1 VQLRPYQQ
9 NALDRIREAFR
20 NKKNK
25 VMVCS
30 PTGSGKGVMLSSIIN
45 SAASKGTKVLFLVHR
60 TEILFQVSDY
70 MDHYAIPHGII
81 KAGEVYDPR
90 HNVDLAS
97 VQTMVRRIKHK
108 DFGHYDMVVVDEA
121 HHSTAATYIEII
133 EKYAPKLLIGFSA
146 TPCRKSGMG
155 LGALYNE
162 LIVVA
167 TMADLVDQGYL
178 VPVRYFAPF
187 EPDLKGIKITA
198 GDYNEKQLSMA
209 MMQGAITANI
219 VEKWKQ
225 LGEGRQTVCFTTTV
239 AHSVAVCERF
249 RSEGI
254 PAEHVDGATDSEE
267 RKEILRRY
275 ARGEFKILCN
285 CAVFTE
291 GVDIPSISCVIMARP
306 TKSIVMYLQC
316 VGRGMRLA
324 EGKDDCIAAGT
335 KILTQHGL
343 IDIDKITLNHLVW
356 DGVSFVPHKG
366 AICKGVQNVITYA
379 GLTATPDHRVKT
391 EKGWRT
397 LGECAA
403 EQIPIVTT
411 GFGGRPIRECENHFT
426 RGEVEGQT
434 MEPKAASVLSMR
446 NVWARVL
453 DSVVEPFRRK
463 NQRLQ
468 SVQPACEIPEVAVRE
483 AQRGAAAVQKPKVR
497 ALRRLWGAWHRVQI
511 RLSFRCLFVGE
522 GQLGDSRTVPKHP
535 DRQDRQQRPLR
546 SWKHKVVNLF
556 SEPFAYSQESDCPTL
571 PQVQGT
577 ISRNQ
582 IRRFDTQNHAEPR
595 HDICTD
601 HRAVEPPVM
610 QAQREVWDILDC
622 GPRHC
627 FTANGLLVHNCLL
640 LDMAG
645 VYWEHGPITEITNWT
660 LNEKT
665 KMVSAKN
672 EKRKERN
679 SRPITCLSC
688 HNVYTGQLKCPRCGT
703 IPVKE
708 RYGQDVEEIDAVL
721 GEIVYKGGTGK
732 DKTKKDRKPT
742 MEEKQSWY
750 SQLIQHGR
758 NKGYRDGWAFHQY
771 CEKFGVQ
778 PRGLDNTPKT
788 ITSTVQDWISYQNIK
803 KAKDREKAQSMI
815 GAHA

>member
-1 VQLRPYQQ
+1 MQLRPYQQ

-20 NKKNK
+20 NQKRK

-30 PTGSGKGVMLSSIIN
+30 PTGSGKGVMLASVIN
-45 SAASKGTKVLFLVHR
+45 SAAAKGTKVLFLVHR

-81 KAGEVYDPR
+81 KAGEIYDPR

-108 DFGHYDMVVVDEA
+108 DFGHYEMIVIDEG

-133 EKYAPKLLIGFSA
+133 EKYAPKLLIGFTA

-162 LIVVA
+162 LIIVE
-167 TMADLVDQGYL
+167 TMANLVDQGYL

-187 EPDLKGIKITA
+187 EPDLKGVKLTG
-198 GDYNEKQLSMA
+198 GDYNEKQLSMT

-225 LGEGRQTVCFTTTV
+225 LGEDRQTVCFTTTV
-239 AHSVAVCERF
+239 AHSIAVCEKF
-249 RSEGI
+249 RAEGI
-254 PAEHVDGATDSEE
+254 DAEHVDGATDPEE
-267 RKEILRRY
+267 RKDILKRY

-324 EGKDDCIAAGT
+324 DGK
-335 KILTQHGL
+335 
-343 IDIDKITLNHLVW
+343 
-356 DGVSFVPHKG
+356 
-366 AICKGVQNVITYA
+366 
-379 GLTATPDHRVKT
+379 
-391 EKGWRT
+391 
-397 LGECAA
+397 
-403 EQIPIVTT
+403 
-411 GFGGRPIRECENHFT
+411 
-426 RGEVEGQT
+426 
-434 MEPKAASVLSMR
+434 
-446 NVWARVL
+446 
-453 DSVVEPFRRK
+453 
-463 NQRLQ
+463 
-468 SVQPACEIPEVAVRE
+468 
-483 AQRGAAAVQKPKVR
+483 
-497 ALRRLWGAWHRVQI
+497 
-511 RLSFRCLFVGE
+511 
-522 GQLGDSRTVPKHP
+522 
-535 DRQDRQQRPLR
+535 
-546 SWKHKVVNLF
+546 
-556 SEPFAYSQESDCPTL
+556 
-571 PQVQGT
+571 
-577 ISRNQ
+577 
-582 IRRFDTQNHAEPR
+582 
-595 HDICTD
+595 TD
-601 HRAVEPPVM
+601 M
-610 QAQREVWDILDC
+610 I
-622 GPRHC
+622 
-627 FTANGLLVHNCLL
+627 L

-660 LNEKT
+660 LNENT
-665 KMVSAKN
+665 KMVSKEN

-688 HNVYTGQLKCPRCGT
+688 HHVYTGQLKCPHCGT

-732 DKTKKDRKPT
+732 EKSKKAKQFT

-750 SQLIQHGR
+750 SQFLQHTK
-758 NKGYRDGWAFHQY
+758 NKGFKEGAAAHLYRD
-771 CEKFGVQ
+771 KFGVWPNQ
-778 PRGLDNTPKT
+778 LSKTPKA
-788 ITSTVQDWISYQNIK
+788 ITSTVQDWLMYQNIK
-803 KAKDREKAQSMI
+803 RAKAK
-815 GAHA
+815 AHVPTQAGLPL